1 MERFII
7 VDFYDY
13 YDCPEVIG
21 RTNDEREASRIR
33 DERYD
38 DTDGEADV
46 YIYDLENVVDY
57 YFAKGHGFLDSH

>member
-13 YDCPEVIG
+13 SEVIG
-21 RTNDEREASRIR
+21 RTNSEEEAYKIR

-46 YIYDLENVVDY
+46 YIFDKESITDY
-57 YFAKGHGFLDSH
+57 LIARDCGFLDSH

>member
-7 VDFYDY
+7 VDFYDS

-21 RTNDEREASRIR
+21 RTNDEREANKIR

-46 YIYDLENVVDY
+46 CIYDTKKVTSYLLVKDWIL
-57 YFAKGHGFLDSH
+57 GTS

>member
-7 VDFYDY
+7 VDFYY
-13 YDCPEVIG
+13 CSEVIG
-21 RTNDEREASRIR
+21 RTNSAKEASKIR

-46 YIYDLENVVDY
+46 YIYDMENITDY
-57 YFAKGHGFLDSH
+57 LIARDYGFLNFH